1 MNHDAVRAPQ
11 GAAGWTPADDSEVQG
26 GARVTIA
33 VSKTDQ
39 TGEGRHGRRA
49 DGPDAVAWLRRWL
62 AASGIDRGPI
72 FRMVAADGSVRS
84 GALAPQVDGSGE
96 RCGKWRRSAQL
107 SGLRNGTAVASR
119 SPRARVRPR
128 PRSHGA
134 GEPGEVVLASR

>member
-33 VSKTDQ
+33 ESKTDQ

-72 FRMVAADGSVRS
+72 FRMVADLSHGRRGRVRAVG
-84 GALAPQVDGSGE
+84 GAGAAGRRVRRTVRQVAEVSTAI
-96 RCGKWRRSAQL
+96 RSAYWDS
-107 SGLRNGTAVASR
+107 SGVEIATCSSAAAAAFSR
-119 SPRARVRPR
+119 GR
-128 PRSHGA
+128 
-134 GEPGEVVLASR
+134 